1 MSSLRKNSSYKL
13 GMLIFILLLSFVF
26 CILTYN
32 LLENILLEKLS
43 TVIGVINKNS
53 RDIEILAMNQLKAE
67 HSQYTISGK
76 EVLKKYGYNSA
87 GFIFLKDK
95 KKVIYISLLFSILI
109 TFIFYSNMKISGNSR
124 KKNIEK
130 LKNYLENTNK
140 GDYSLNLSI
149 DEDFTILSD
158 ELYKT
163 VVNLRE
169 LKKQAMQD
177 KINLKENMADISH
190 QLKTPITSINI
201 MAQLME
207 NNESKEE
214 SQEYI
219 NRLSKQI
226 RRLETLTNSLLTMSK
241 LDADAIEFKK
251 ETIEIKNIID
261 LAIEPIVY
269 LIEKKDIQLN
279 VIGQDI
285 TIKGDVYWLGEA
297 FLNIVKNSVEHLEYN
312 GKINIFLE
320 SNPIFAEVKIED
332 NGSGFYRE
340 DLPYLFKRFYKG
352 KNANKD
358 SVGIGLSMSKTIIE
372 KHNGEISAENRVE
385 GGARFKV
392 KFYQKI

>member
-1 MSSLRKNSSYKL
+1 MSSLRKNSSYRL
-13 GMLIFILLLSFVF
+13 GMLVFVLLLSFVF

-95 KKVIYISLLFSILI
+95 KKVIYISVLFSILI
-109 TFIFYSNMKISGNSR
+109 TFIFYSNIKILGNNR
-124 KKNIEK
+124 KKNIER
-130 LKNYLENTNK
+130 LKSYLENTNR
-140 GDYSLNLSI
+140 GDYSLNLNI

-169 LKKQAMQD
+169 LKEQAMQD

-241 LDADAIEFKK
+241 LDAETIEFKK

-285 TIKGDVYWLGEA
+285 TIKGDVYWLSEA

-332 NGSGFYRE
+332 NGSGFSRE

-385 GGARFKV
+385 GGAKFKV

>member
-13 GMLIFILLLSFVF
+13 GMLVFVLLLSFVF

-95 KKVIYISLLFSILI
+95 KKVIYISVLFSILI
-109 TFIFYSNMKISGNSR
+109 TFIFYSNIKILGNNR
-124 KKNIEK
+124 KKNIER
-130 LKNYLENTNK
+130 LKSYLENTNR
-140 GDYSLNLSI
+140 GDYSLNLNI

-169 LKKQAMQD
+169 LKEQAMQD

-241 LDADAIEFKK
+241 LDAETIEFKK

-285 TIKGDVYWLGEA
+285 TIKGDVYWLSEA

-332 NGSGFYRE
+332 NGSGFSRE

-385 GGARFKV
+385 GGAKFKV

>member
-297 FLNIVKNSVEHLEYN
+297 FLNIIKNSVEHLNNN
-312 GKINIFLE
+312 GEIDIFLE